1 MERLEN
7 ELDKDF
13 EIVEMEH
20 DDRMEDSSCKVSG
33 ESYKDHGFRL
43 DRAFTIVPKFD
54 EIEIIQF

>member
-1 MERLEN
+1 
-7 ELDKDF
+7 
-13 EIVEMEH
+13 MEH

-54 EIEIIQF
+54 EIETIQF